1 MSCGACWQA
10 ARVHAVAD
18 PYTLILRPCTQVTA
32 DELRRVLGK
41 RRGSTLSRR
50 SILKSYQPHTNPRHN
65 AFQARALHV
74 CHCPRARRG
83 FDQL

>member
-1 MSCGACWQA
+1 MSCGACWA
-10 ARVHAVAD
+10 SGAGPRCHG
-18 PYTLILRPCTQVTA
+18 PYTLTPSPCTQVTA

-50 SILKSYQPHTNPRHN
+50 SILKSYQPHTNPRRN

-74 CHCPRARRG
+74 CHCPRARRV
-83 FDQL
+83 F